1 MSNRSWPCA
10 VVVLALIGG
19 TAIFLNTWKANQRL
33 GKPGVKVA
41 QEPVFS
47 PEGKIVGTNSVS
59 LPAKVLD
66 FQSEVLP
73 VSQVVLGWLPKDT
86 VYGQRVYKAPDDF
99 YLQMSVVLMGTDRTS
114 IHKPQ
119 YCLTGAGF
127 EITRTEGMTVPIA
140 SPHPYELPVMRIL
153 ATHEKARGVFVY
165 WFVADGQITAD
176 HNQRM
181 WWMARDM
188 MRQGV
193 LQRWAYVT
201 LFCVCPPGQE
211 EATYARMKD
220 FISAAVPTFQ
230 LASGSAASLARN
242 P

>member
-1 MSNRSWPCA
+1 MKSRSWLMTA
-10 VVVLALIGG
+10 VVLVLIGG
-19 TAIFLNTWKANQRL
+19 TAVFLNSWKANQRL
-33 GKPGVKVA
+33 GKPGVKVD
-41 QEPVFS
+41 PVAVFD

-59 LPAKVLD
+59 LPAKVLN
-66 FQSEVLP
+66 FESEPLP
-73 VSQVVLGWLPKDT
+73 ISRVVLGWLPKDT

-127 EITRTEGMTVPIA
+127 TITQTEGMTVPIA
-140 SPHPYELPVMRIL
+140 SPHAYDLPVMRIL
-153 ATHEKARGVFVY
+153 STHEKVRGVFVY
-165 WFVADGQITAD
+165 WFVADDQITAD

-201 LFCVCPPGQE
+201 LFCVCAPGQE
-211 EATYARMKD
+211 EATYGRMKE
-220 FISAAVPTFQ
+220 FIAAAVPTFQ
-230 LASGSAASLARN
+230 LASGSAPVLARN